1 MRSLEQLKTVRGN
14 HKGHSID
21 VNLMMPVFSPGLQ
34 GDHKES
40 PLLWTG
46 FAQRFIRS
54 IVGVIPCGRIACCLL
69 IVLLAACSANPFSQP
84 AVVHRTPAPAMAGGE
99 PVLPHSQI
107 HFHDAPV
114 PTGADLR
121 FVESSWT
128 LAGRD
133 NASTRSVTLSTCC
146 DTQTPAPLWFHSF
159 GTPLLNAPVVGN
171 DSIYQ
176 LASDGYLHVLDVRSG
191 EERWRVAVGGALTA
205 NGLALAHGMV
215 YLALAGHYIAALD
228 ANDGEERWRF
238 DTVGVVRAAPLV
250 VGRVL
255 LVASGANSL
264 FCLDALTGEEYWVF
278 HSEDALTEF
287 WPTRTVPVVAGGL
300 VYVALG
306 AANEFNA
313 LSIRTGRKVWEVN
326 VHERMTGGPMLNAAL
341 GLVYIVTWSGRIVA
355 IDAHSGSIRWDFHIS
370 GGSESSPALS
380 FRLDMLYLGSF
391 AGYLYALDASTGR
404 LNWRMPVG
412 SAISASPMVVQV
424 AVQDWVVAASQDGNC
439 LILDAGSGKQLRTW
453 KLGEL
458 RAAPVAANGVL
469 YQASLGDQGLFAIRL

>member
-14 HKGHSID
+14 HKGHSI
-21 VNLMMPVFSPGLQ
+21 VPYLKCI
-34 GDHKES
+34 DHKGS
-40 PLLWTG
+40 LWTG
-46 FAQRFIRS
+46 FAWRFIRS
-54 IVGVIPCGRIACCLL
+54 KVGVIPCGRTACCLL
-69 IVLLAACSANPFSQP
+69 IVLLAGCSANPFSQP
-84 AVVHRTPAPAMAGGE
+84 AIVHKTPTPAMAGGE
-99 PVLPHSQI
+99 PVLPRSQI

-133 NASTRSVTLSTCC
+133 NASTRSVTLSSCC
-146 DTQTPAPLWFHSF
+146 DTQTPAPLWFHSL

-176 LASDGYLHVLDVRSG
+176 LASDGYLHVLDIRSG
-191 EERWRVAVGGALTA
+191 EERWHVAVGGALTA

-215 YLALAGHYIAALD
+215 YLALAGHYIVALD